1 MGIPLKGPRI
11 HDPSTWATGAKT
23 GSTVANLY
31 EPGKVYYP
39 VRNRSFRDWQA
50 RHHRGGDFIIF
61 SDYKPIMLDKPITV
75 YFE

>member
-1 MGIPLKGPRI
+1 M
-11 HDPSTWATGAKT
+11 S

-39 VRNRSFRDWQA
+39 VRNRSFRDWQI

-61 SDYKPIMLDKPITV
+61 SDYRSIMLDKPITV